1 MKINPVTIQLINQNV
16 HVDISLNRRIKI
28 SIKPDFTRLVIVKN
42 NASITI
48 KNDEIFNPLTSSSN
62 LYMH

>member
-48 KNDEIFNPLTSSSN
+48 KNDDIS
-62 LYMH
+62 